1 MYRNLLLFG
10 LVVALFCGPIVIANA
25 ADLEKG
31 LWLYL
36 PLSESTGAPK
46 DEGPHSFKTELSGKA
61 PSVKDAGHGKINKA
75 PVFNGK
81 DNFIKIDMASQKK
94 DIDSGYDAKK
104 GLSICA
110 WVKVIKVATDGNGQT
125 RQPIVMKGAGGMW
138 EFALYVYDDIGAGMS
153 MWTCGGAGVSEPHEA
168 GSLAIGK
175 WKHQCGTFKLKE
187 GVNVYVDGE
196 SKPVTSAPD
205 RGNGPCETGTRPVF
219 IAHREDGQWLNAQ
232 IAEVWMW
239 DHVVNIDVMKQAM
252 NTIGG
257 LAVNP
262 ADKMATTWGQIK
274 ERR

>member
-10 LVVALFCGPIVIANA
+10 LVVALFCGPLVTANA
-25 ADLEKG
+25 ADVEKG

-36 PLSESTGAPK
+36 PLDEASGAPE
-46 DEGPHSFKTELSGKA
+46 DHGPHAFKTELSKKA
-61 PSVKDAGHGKINKA
+61 PSVKDAGHAKIKRA

-81 DNFIKIDMASQKK
+81 DNFVKIDMAGQKK
-94 DIDSGYDAKK
+94 DIDSGFDDKK

-110 WVKVIKVATDGNGQT
+110 WVKVIKVATDGHGQT

-138 EFALYVYDDIGAGMS
+138 EFALYVYDNVGAGMS
-153 MWTCGGAGVSEPHEA
+153 MWTCGGAGVSEPNA
-168 GSLAIGK
+168 GGSLALGK

-187 GVNVYVDGE
+187 GVKVYVDANP
-196 SKPVTSAPD
+196 KPVTEAAD
-205 RGNGPCETGTRPVF
+205 KGNGPCETGTRPVF

-239 DHVVNIDVMKQAM
+239 DHVVDTDVMKQVM

-262 ADKMATTWGQIK
+262 EDKIATTWGKIK
-274 ERR
+274 VRR